1 MKDRLNFKLSKNE
14 KFIHSKLLD
23 TLITESDIPK
33 AVVEELYSELW
44 YETLHGEGKISF
56 KNNIQYTGHL
66 KYGLLES
73 TSETPSTLVFPNGT
87 TYTGTMKANQIT
99 GEGTYT
105 FPNGST
111 YTGEVLNGLRHGK
124 GTFTSNNGITY
135 EGEWLNGLKH
145 GKGKIIQ
152 GNMTL
157 EGTWDKGVI
166 SGYGRIS
173 WKNGNIYE
181 GNCKDNL
188 INGNGYMIWY
198 NKNEKYTGKWKN
210 NLQNGYGVHIWYEPK
225 GEIKFLRDRYVGE
238 WVNGKRCGYGRFYYS
253 NGAVYEGY
261 WDNNQKDGF
270 GVMTYPDRTR
280 YVGNF
285 KEDRTV
291 DNNALV
297 MYMNAKKLA
306 ETNMNNQTI
315 TSMAS
320 NITKKASLSSRY
332 SRMYIVGKQS
342 ANVNVNKK
350 ESNTNLLTK
359 DNLTTIKESAG
370 DSNSNTNT
378 KTKEEGNGEVNVK
391 LEKKKDRINKSL
403 DEIKLQI
410 DISDIQEMN
419 PEINKAT
426 LKELDS
432 ILLRNLSFITHIY
445 FYACGR
451 ISLKETADLA
461 TSIVSKSVATSETR
475 SVFKNEL
482 NANKV
487 DPQQQQQDDTVV
499 DYDQIYNNDLYFC
512 LDMQSLWKLFKE
524 LGLLSPTFTLANF
537 NRFYYQ
543 NANNYIEMFYIP
555 SELKD
560 SKDEK
565 VYDYLYSMIDVYKK
579 DFDMKYKSQIEQFN
593 ILVGKPNI
601 TPLSPQ
607 DTTVN
612 ENDNNNNNNNSHS
625 IETEHYNIHNG
636 ENIIMLRYFY
646 ELLIRVAYLKFNHI
660 PNMPLETRV
669 KNFFAYLKY
678 YFKTK
683 RKSPDTNSITVVP
696 VLDIKLIKNW
706 DTNLD
711 TFISVNKLNLL
722 YLYKRIY
729 TNYINDNALIEKKYD
744 MAITHKYFYEEVLLK
759 TATLNE
765 YVKDK
770 MNYIGLITIYH
781 KNKMVINQNDLLKK
795 DVALYIEQLMC
806 NEFIF
811 VEFCEIVFIINRKY
825 NIERKNKQE
834 DAFDDVFEL
843 IKKSVCDR
851 NGEIPF
857 SYKYDYLYPKLKTH
871 LLIEKLQLEI
881 KERELIEA
889 QKAKERER
897 YEYERQRFIIEDHNM
912 YKEEEEEVVS
922 KSESYSEY

>member
-1 MKDRLNFKLSKNE
+1 MKDRLNFKLSKKE

-23 TLITESDIPK
+23 TLITDSDIPK

-56 KNNIQYTGHL
+56 KNNIQYSGHL

-73 TSETPSTLVFPNGT
+73 TSETPSTLTFPNGT
-87 TYTGTMKANQIT
+87 AYTGTMRANQIT
-99 GEGTYT
+99 GKGTYS

-124 GTFTSNNGITY
+124 GTFTSNNGIIY

-145 GKGKIIQ
+145 GKGKITQ
-152 GNMTL
+152 GNMVL
-157 EGTWDKGVI
+157 EGTWDKGII
-166 SGYGRIS
+166 SGPGRIS

-181 GNCKDNL
+181 GDCKDNL

-198 NKNEKYTGKWKN
+198 NKNEKYTGKWKQ

-238 WVNGKRCGYGRFYYS
+238 WVNGKRSGYGRFYYS

-261 WDNNQKDGF
+261 WENNHKDGF

-285 KEDRTV
+285 KEDRTI

-306 ETNMNNQTI
+306 ETNMNNQTV

-320 NITKKASLSSRY
+320 QPNKKGPLSSRY
-332 SRMYIVGKQS
+332 SKMYIGKQS
-342 ANVNVNKK
+342 GNGTKK
-350 ESNTNLLTK
+350 ESNTNLNK
-359 DNLTTIKESAG
+359 DNLTIIKETVGSSHKDEGSG
-370 DSNSNTNT
+370 DANATM
-378 KTKEEGNGEVNVK
+378 NVK

-445 FYACGR
+445 FYASGR
-451 ISLKETADLA
+451 MSLKETADLA
-461 TSIVSKSVATSETR
+461 TSMVSKSVATSETR
-475 SVFKNEL
+475 SALKNEL

-487 DPQQQQQDDTVV
+487 ETQQQQQDESIV

-543 NANNYIEMFYIP
+543 NANNYVEMFYIP
-555 SELKD
+555 NELEE

-565 VYDYLYSMIDVYKK
+565 IYDYLYSMIDVYKK
-579 DFDMKYKSQIEQFN
+579 DFDMKYKAEIEQFN
-593 ILVGKPNI
+593 ILVGKNNN
-601 TPLSPQ
+601 TQQQ
-607 DTTVN
+607 DTNATESN
-612 ENDNNNNNNNSHS
+612 KDKDSDKNNNDTTHL

-646 ELLIRVAYLKFNHI
+646 ELLIRVAYLKFNHV
-660 PNMPLETRV
+660 PSMSLENRV
-669 KNFFAYLKY
+669 KNLFAYLKY

-683 RKSPDTNSITVVP
+683 RKNPDNSITIVP
-696 VLDIKLIKNW
+696 VLGMKLIKNW
-706 DTNLD
+706 DSNLD
-711 TFISVNKLNLL
+711 TFITVNKTNLL
-722 YLYKRIY
+722 LLFKRIY
-729 TNYINDNALIEKKYD
+729 TNYTNDNALTEKKYD
-744 MAITHKYFYEEVLLK
+744 MAVTHKYFYEEVLLR
-759 TATLNE
+759 TEALSE

-770 MNYIGLITIYH
+770 LNYIGLITIYH
-781 KNKMVINQNDLLKK
+781 RNKMAISQNDLLKK
-795 DVALYIEQLMC
+795 DVVMHIEQLMS

-811 VEFCEIVFIINRKY
+811 AEFCEIVFIVNTKY
-825 NIERKNKQE
+825 NVEHRNKQE
-834 DAFDDVFEL
+834 DAFDEVFEL
-843 IKKSVCDR
+843 LKRSVCDR
-851 NGEIPF
+851 HSDVSF
-857 SYKYDYLYPKLKTH
+857 SYKYDYSYPKLKTH
-871 LLIEKLQLEI
+871 LLIEKLQFEI
-881 KERELIEA
+881 KERELVEA
-889 QKAKERER
+889 QKAKEQAR
-897 YEYERQRFIIEDHNM
+897 YENERHRFKLEDYNM
-912 YKEEEEEVVS
+912 YTEEEEEVVS